1 MPLPKRQTAPTKAS
15 KPAESNSKSPSV
27 TARSAMRVQSC
38 SSSTLIVKRP
48 IADYDDQ
55 ATLDSPAS
63 SPTPDSDSPRRSTPR
78 PNSTR
83 DSRGCE
89 AIQTSTTRL
98 PSTNM
103 AAKSQRTPERRRL
116 RGNTRQTAT
125 RMTTKTR
132 MSSKPLQTRSETSLS

>member
-1 MPLPKRQTAPTKAS
+1 MPLPKRQTVPTKAS
-15 KPAESNSKSPSV
+15 KPAESSSKSTSFTAHSV
-27 TARSAMRVQSC
+27 MRVQSC
-38 SSSTLIVKRP
+38 SSSTRIVKRP
-48 IADYDDQ
+48 TADYHNQ

-98 PSTNM
+98 LSTSM
-103 AAKSQRTPERRRL
+103 VAKSPRTLERRRL

-132 MSSKPLQTRSETSLS
+132 MSSRLQQTRSETSLS